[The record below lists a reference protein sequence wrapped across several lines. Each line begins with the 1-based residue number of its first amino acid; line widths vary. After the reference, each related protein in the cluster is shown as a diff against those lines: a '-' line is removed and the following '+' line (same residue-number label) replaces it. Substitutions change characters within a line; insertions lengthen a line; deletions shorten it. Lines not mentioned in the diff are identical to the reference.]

1 MSMPYL
7 HKEETKLLLQV
18 KEDLA
23 RHESF
28 REFAYPDP
36 LSKIGKKYRGKDW
49 PWGMVPA
56 MELLERIP
64 DVDPKDGA
72 PWTYGFG
79 FTHGVTPE
87 SRIERIRA
95 ERKLEEHILE
105 MKHAIGVALPWF
117 KESSFVTHTVLINMA
132 FNMGL
137 KGLLQFRNTLK
148 FVKEKNYKQAAQNM
162 KLSLWYS
169 QVGYRAEELA
179 NRMSTQTIEP
189 QHKAKEAIQ

>member
-1 MSMPYL
+1 MAMPYL

-18 KEDLA
+18 KSDLE
-23 RHESF
+23 RHEAF

-36 LSKIGKKYRGKDW
+36 LSPLGKKYRGREW
-49 PWGMVPA
+49 PWGFVPA
-56 MELLERIP
+56 RDLLAKIP
-64 DVDPKDGA
+64 NVKEENGA

-79 FTHGVTPE
+79 FTHGATPD

-95 ERKLEEHILE
+95 ERKLEGHILE
-105 MKHAIGVALPWF
+105 MNVAIGSVLPWF
-117 KESSFVTHTVLINMA
+117 NESPFVVKTVLINMA

-137 KGLLQFRNTLK
+137 KGLLKFRNTLG

-169 QVGYRAEELA
+169 QVGDRAEELVQ
-179 NRMSTQTIEP
+179 RMSTQTIEP
-189 QHKAKEAIQ
+189 RHKAKEAIQ

>member
-18 KEDLA
+18 KDDLE
-23 RHESF
+23 RHEGF

-36 LSKIGKKYRGKDW
+36 LTKLYKMLPKKDRHL
-49 PWGMVPA
+49 WGTRPA
-56 MELLERIP
+56 RELVS
-64 DVDPKDGA
+64 DFDPKDGA

-79 FTHGVTPE
+79 FTHGVTPD

-95 ERKLEEHILE
+95 ERKLEEHTLE
-105 MKHAIGVALPWF
+105 MKYALARALPWIS
-117 KESSFVTHTVLINMA
+117 EASFVTHTILINMA

-137 KGLLQFRNTLK
+137 PGLLMFRNTLR

-169 QVGYRAEELA
+169 QVGDRAEELT
-179 NRMSTQTIEP
+179 NRMSSQTIEP

>member
-18 KEDLA
+18 KEDLE
-23 RHESF
+23 RHEDF

-36 LSKIGKKYRGKDW
+36 LSKLYKKLPRGKRHL
-49 PWGMVPA
+49 WGTKPA
-56 MELLERIP
+56 KELIGEFNP
-64 DVDPKDGA
+64 EDGV
-72 PWTYGFG
+72 PWTFGFG

-105 MKHAIGVALPWF
+105 MKNALSQALPWF
-117 KESSFVTHTVLINMA
+117 KEASFVTQTILINMA
-132 FNMGL
+132 FNLGL
-137 KGLLQFRNTLK
+137 DGLLRFRNTLK
-148 FVKEKNYKQAAQNM
+148 FVKEKNYKQAARNM

-169 QVGYRAEELA
+169 QVGNRAEELT
-179 NRMSTQTIEP
+179 NRMSSQTIEP